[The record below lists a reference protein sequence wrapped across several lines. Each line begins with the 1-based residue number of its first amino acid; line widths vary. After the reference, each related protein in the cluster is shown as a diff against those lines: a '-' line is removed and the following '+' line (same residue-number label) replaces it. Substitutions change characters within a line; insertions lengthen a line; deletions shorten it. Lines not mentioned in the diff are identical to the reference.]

1 MKFVKL
7 HLSGALVV
15 DFVLRVTKE
24 ARLSF
29 IDVFLYL
36 FFMITESNAN
46 QKRYTLLF
54 YKNMYNFAEA
64 QFLIFR
70 PFQAQIVLN
79 FFLIFEELK

>member
-54 YKNMYNFAEA
+54 YKNMYNFARPNIS
-64 QFLIFR
+64 FLSIEKVTSAR
-70 PFQAQIVLN
+70 SGLV
-79 FFLIFEELK
+79 